1 MKEKLAMTDAQ
12 REIVLKES
20 NNMLVSASAG
30 SGKTFTMIERVKRLV
45 LEKGVSVDNI
55 LAVTFTETA
64 AQDMKAKLKN
74 ALSEKSK
81 DFDQTRIYR
90 QLALIPSSDISTLH
104 AFCARLIRSYFFTVG
119 LSPDFAVMDEAD
131 AKVMRS
137 DCVDKT
143 FKLFYEQ
150 KQGWFNKLVDRHA
163 TKRSDESLK
172 QMILQA
178 YAFCDSEENPFMLMD
193 KVQDECDPANCDRLL
208 AQYKQDLNFEL
219 LPLIEK
225 CKTALTILQKDEL
238 VKAIEYTN
246 ALLIDMQNIVDSQD
260 VYAVKKTIA
269 VFSLR
274 LNFERNL
281 TSEQEILKETVK
293 EIKERFKKL
302 VNRFSSNLAQNR
314 YEEIAKMQTVSMH
327 AQSFANVLKT
337 FSDIYSQEK
346 RQENLL
352 DFNDLEHFALQI
364 LSDES
369 VRQEVSNKYQ
379 YIFVDEYQDINSVQE
394 KIISLLSNDNVFMV
408 GDVKQSI
415 YGFRGCRPEFFSQ
428 KEQTMLKDKKAFYL
442 NQNFRSA
449 TKVIDMVNTIFSY
462 SMTERYFGF
471 NYKDASKLISGGVY
485 PNEQTGRA
493 SLHLLLKQEKAK
505 KDIETPRV
513 YDILQEIKGEKELE
527 DNNTAS
533 LIVKIINE
541 ELGKEYYDLKD
552 KKSKKVEYKDITIL
566 TRNRNNKFVAGIVKG
581 LIAHGIP
588 VVSDV
593 KENVCD
599 YQEILMVVNALK
611 LVDCFKQDVALAS
624 TLKSP
629 IGGLNDDELAQI
641 VAFYTD
647 TEEAQKDWRWGFA
660 DAYEYYVKH
669 ATTPLSTKVKEFN
682 EYFEKI
688 REIADFVG
696 AEGVLNALINDKNIE
711 SYLFAQKN
719 GSTKVNRLRRLVCA
733 SVVDAKRLTVSEFLQ
748 KVQTSP
754 ESFNFADCAD
764 EDSVKILTIHASKG
778 LEFPVVIVCGL
789 ERQMNNEEEHGDL
802 LFSRQKGFA
811 FKCFND
817 ENRTKSET
825 LIRGV
830 IKESMRRD
838 RVREELRLFYVAL
851 TRATFSLNLI
861 LEGKEEVRSQ
871 EFFTA
876 ERFIDYLPN
885 TIAYTLHDPQ
895 ELEFTQLKAETRKVI
910 IGQSQQQIVE
920 SMRKRFEYQYPHLTD
935 TTLPLKMGVTSA
947 VKSEDQSL
955 VHLLF
960 DEPSPDAERGIIAHL
975 IMENYNFNS
984 TDTIYQQV
992 QGMIDSGII
1001 DKTQTEKINLDRL
1014 NSVISSGAFDEIK
1027 GCKLYREK
1035 EFLVNVEAQKL
1046 IGASS
1051 NEQILVQGIID
1062 LLAIEKN
1069 NKTAV
1074 VVDYKYSSL
1083 DKNSLKIKYSK
1094 QLELYTYAVE
1104 KVLNVKV
1111 NKMVIVNLFTGEIVK
1126 L

>member
-1 MKEKLAMTDAQ
+1 MTDAQ
-12 REIVLKES
+12 REIVLKQS
-20 NNMLVSASAG
+20 NDMLVSASAG
-30 SGKTFTMIERVKRLV
+30 SGKTYTMIERVKRLV
-45 LEKGVSVDNI
+45 LEQGVSVDSI

-74 ALSEKSK
+74 ALSDKIK
-81 DFDQTRIYR
+81 DFDQTRIYK

-104 AFCARLIRSYFFTVG
+104 SFCARLIRAYFFIVG

-143 FKLFYEQ
+143 FKYFYEQ
-150 KQGWFNKLVDRHA
+150 KQDWFNKLVDRHA
-163 TKRSDESLK
+163 SKRSDEALK

-178 YAFCDSEENPFMLMD
+178 YSFCDSEENPLSLMD
-193 KVQDECDPANCDRLL
+193 KFENECNPNNCDNLL
-208 AQYKQDLNFEL
+208 KQYKEDLNFYL

-225 CKTALTILQKDEL
+225 CKTVLALLQMDKL
-238 VKAIEYTN
+238 VKASEYTN
-246 ALLIDMQNIVDSQD
+246 ALLIDLEKVFDSQD
-260 VYAVKKTIA
+260 VYVVKKPIYA
-269 VFSLR
+269 FSLR

-281 TSEQEILKETVK
+281 TSEQENLKEAVK
-293 EIKERFKKL
+293 EIKEKFKKL
-302 VNRFSSNLAQNR
+302 VNRFSSNLADNKD
-314 YEEIAKMQTVSMH
+314 EEVKKLQVASSH
-327 AQSFANVLKT
+327 AQSFSTVLKT
-337 FSDIYSQEK
+337 FSDFYTQEK

-364 LSDES
+364 LSDDGA
-369 VRQEVSNKYQ
+369 RKEVSDKYK

-394 KIISLLSNDNVFMV
+394 KIITLLSNNNVFMV

-428 KEQTMLKDKKAFYL
+428 KEQTMLKEQKAFYL

-449 TKVIDMVNTIFSY
+449 TNVINMVNTIFSY

-471 NYKDASKLISGGVY
+471 NYGDTSKLVSGGVY
-485 PNEQTGRA
+485 PEEQTGRA
-493 SLHLLLKQEKAK
+493 GLHLLLKKEKAK
-505 KDIETPRV
+505 KEIEAPRV
-513 YDILQEIKGEKELE
+513 YDILQEIKGEKQLE

-533 LIVKIINE
+533 LIVKLINQ

-566 TRNRNNKFVAGIVKG
+566 TRNRNNKFVANIVKG

-647 TEEAQKDWRWGFA
+647 TEEAQKDWRWGFS
-660 DAYEYYVKH
+660 DAYEYYIKH
-669 ATTPLSTKVKEFN
+669 ATTPLSLKVKGFD
-682 EYFEKI
+682 EYFKKI

-696 AEGVLNALINDKNIE
+696 AEGVLNTLIDDKNIE
-711 SYLFAQKN
+711 GYLFAQKN
-719 GSTKVNRLRRLVCA
+719 GTTKVNRLRRLVSA
-733 SVVDAKRLTVSEFLQ
+733 TIVDGKRLTVTEFLQ

-764 EDSVKILTIHASKG
+764 EDSVKIMTIHASKG

-789 ERQMNNEEEHGDL
+789 ERQMSSEEEYGDL
-802 LFSRQKGFA
+802 LLSRQKGFA
-811 FKCFND
+811 FKCFD
-817 ENRTKSET
+817 DANRTKSET

-830 IKESMRRD
+830 IKEGMRRD

-861 LEGKEEVRSQ
+861 VEGKEEVKSQ
-871 EFFTA
+871 EFFGA
-876 ERFIDYLPN
+876 ERFIDYVPN
-885 TIAYTLHDPQ
+885 TIAYTLNDPE
-895 ELEFTQLKAETRKVI
+895 ELEFIELKSPIRKVI
-910 IGQSQQQIVE
+910 IGQSQEQIVE
-920 SMRKRFEYQYPHLTD
+920 NMQKVFAYQYPHTID

-947 VKSEDQSL
+947 IKSEEQQL

-975 IMENYNFNS
+975 IMENYNFDS
-984 TDTIYQQV
+984 EDSVYAQV
-992 QGMIDSGII
+992 QSMIDSGIL
-1001 DKTQTEKINLDRL
+1001 DKSQVQKINLDRL
-1014 NSVISSGAFDEIK
+1014 NAVINSGAFDSIK
-1027 GCKLYREK
+1027 GKKLYREK
-1035 EFLVNVEAQKL
+1035 DFLVNVNAQKL
-1046 IGASS
+1046 IGANS

-1062 LLAIEKN
+1062 LLAIDKQ

-1083 DKNSLKIKYSK
+1083 DSNSLKIKYSK
-1094 QLELYTYAVE
+1094 QLELYAYAVE
-1104 KVLNVKV
+1104 KVLSTKV
-1111 NKMVIVNLFTGEIVK
+1111 DKMIIVNLFTGEIVE